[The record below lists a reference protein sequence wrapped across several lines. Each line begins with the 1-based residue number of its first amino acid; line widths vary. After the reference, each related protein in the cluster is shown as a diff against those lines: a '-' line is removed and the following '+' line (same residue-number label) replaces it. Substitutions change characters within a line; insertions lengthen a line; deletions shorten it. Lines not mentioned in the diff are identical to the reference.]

1 MVAWKAPPDAVLVT
15 VLECRLRLTRVGW
28 TLFRN
33 AAHTLFPRKVT
44 VITRSMHPLHSL
56 LLVLPMQAVLGMAQ
70 PWDLRRFAKTAF
82 FFNKPEDVLQRMLPD
97 FVQSEKV
104 IQEDGTIWSAQNRML
119 EWGPLDDVV
128 MGGVSESNFVVADG
142 IGKFSGA
149 VSTEN
154 NGGFCGCR
162 TKALTPPLVLGRYS
176 ALKLRVRGDGRRY
189 KFIVRDS
196 YAWNG
201 IAWSQ
206 SFQPS
211 AEWQDVELP
220 FRDFVPTLFA
230 KRVPGARLNTD
241 AINTMQLTYSKF
253 EYDDELNPA
262 FGEGPFDLCIES
274 IRVV

>member
-1 MVAWKAPPDAVLVT
+1 
-15 VLECRLRLTRVGW
+15 
-28 TLFRN
+28 
-33 AAHTLFPRKVT
+33 
-44 VITRSMHPLHSL
+44 MHPLHSL

-104 IQEDGTIWSAQNRML
+104 IQEDGTIWSAQNRMV

-142 IGKFSGA
+142 IGKVRQPRSEPGPFACCHALLTSRVRSSFEQFSGA